1 MNKMRFK
8 LSTMIIFYVLLVV
21 LFSLLITDL
30 LITENTSDNIR
41 EQLEEK
47 ALIVSRTVAESQV
60 VQEKLQNSSE
70 DPAIQDYAMS
80 IQEAS
85 DVLFVVIMN
94 MEGIRQSHPNPDL
107 IGKPFMGGDETRV
120 LNGEEYI
127 SISEGTLG
135 HSVRAFTPI
144 MADNGEQVG
153 AVSIGI
159 SLDALEASLQSSH
172 RNILIGSFIGALV
185 GVIGAYL
192 LARYIKKSLFGL
204 EPVAIAR
211 IHEERNRMLHS
222 VREGIIAVDA
232 EAKITLVNKSARNI
246 FKKAGL
252 QDEDPV
258 GLSISE
264 YLPHSMLERVLKTGE
279 AETDEEQVING
290 SSIIVNR
297 VPLVVH
303 DEVVGAISTFRDKTE
318 VNQLAE
324 QLTGVRLY
332 AESLRAQS
340 HEFKNKL
347 HVLLG
352 LAEMDSFEEVKA
364 YIKRLVDHQIHEADI
379 LTNKIK
385 DPVLAGFMLGKLSY
399 AREQNIRL
407 SVKCETVIPAS
418 SDESVTHELVTI
430 IGNLIDNAIESLE
443 GRGEKHISLRL
454 SYVDELLEIEV
465 SDTGIGIKEEKQ
477 QEIFRKGISTKG
489 TDRGYG
495 LYLVHTSIESLGG
508 SLEIESTVNKGTTCS
523 LIIPYEA
530 EVEEA

>member
-1 MNKMRFK
+1 MNQSRFK

-30 LITENTSDNIR
+30 LITESTSDDIR
-41 EQLEEK
+41 DQLEEK
-47 ALIVSRTVAESQV
+47 ALIVSRSVAESQV
-60 VQEKLQNSSE
+60 VQNELE
-70 DPAIQDYAMS
+70 DPSGDGTIQDYATS

-85 DVLFVVIMN
+85 DVLFVVVMD
-94 MEGIRQSHPNPDL
+94 MDGIRHSHPNPER
-107 IGKPFMGGDETRV
+107 IGERFVGGDEKRV

-144 MADNGEQVG
+144 EGDNGEQVG

-159 SLDALEASLQSSH
+159 SLDAVEASLQRSH
-172 RNILIGSFIGALV
+172 RNILIGSLIGGLV
-185 GVIGAYL
+185 GVMGAFL
-192 LARYIKKSLFGL
+192 LARYIKRSLFGL

-222 VREGIIAVDA
+222 VREGIIAVDS
-232 EAKITLVNKSARNI
+232 EARITLVNKSAREI
-246 FKKAGL
+246 FQKAGI

-258 GLSISE
+258 GLHISD
-264 YLPHSMLERVLKTGE
+264 YLPYSMMERVLHSGE
-279 AETDEEQVING
+279 AELDEEQVING

-297 VPLVVH
+297 VPLIVN

-352 LAEMDSFEEVKA
+352 MIELESFKDVKS
-364 YIKRLVDHQIHEADI
+364 YIKQLVDHQVHEADVI
-379 LTNKIK
+379 TNKIK
-385 DPVLAGFMLGKLSY
+385 DPVLAGFMIGKLSY

-407 SVKCETVIPAS
+407 SVNCETIIPAAD
-418 SDESVTHELVTI
+418 DETVTHELVTI
-430 IGNLIDNAIESLE
+430 IGNLLDNAVESMAGSE
-443 GRGEKHISLRL
+443 EKSISLFL
-454 SYVDELLEIEV
+454 SYVDELLTITV
-465 SDTGIGIKEEKQ
+465 SDTGPGIKEEDQ
-477 QEIFRKGISTKG
+477 EEIFRRGVSTKG
-489 TDRGYG
+489 DDRGYG
-495 LYLVHTSIESLGG
+495 LHLVQASVNVLEG
-508 SLEIESTVNKGTTCS
+508 SLELESTVHEGTTFTV
-523 LIIPYEA
+523 IVPYEA
-530 EVEEA
+530 EVKEG

>member
-1 MNKMRFK
+1 MKNSRFK

-30 LITENTSDNIR
+30 LITENTSDTIR
-41 EQLEEK
+41 NQLEEK

-60 VQEKLQNSSE
+60 VQEELQ
-70 DPAIQDYAMS
+70 DPADNQVIQDYAMS

-85 DVLFVVIMN
+85 DVMFVVVMN

-107 IGKPFMGGDETRV
+107 LGKQFVGGDEKRV
-120 LNGEEYI
+120 LDGEEYI

-135 HSVRAFTPI
+135 QSVRAFTPI

-153 AVSIGI
+153 AVSVGI
-159 SLDALEASLQSSH
+159 SLNAVEAALQSSH
-172 RNILIGSFIGALV
+172 RNILIGSLIGALV
-185 GVIGAYL
+185 GVLGAFL
-192 LARYIKKSLFGL
+192 LARYIKRSLFGL

-232 EAKITLVNKSARNI
+232 DARITLVNKSARNI
-246 FKKAGL
+246 FQKAGI
-252 QDEDPV
+252 QEEDPI
-258 GLSISE
+258 GLPISE
-264 YLPHSMLERVLKTGE
+264 YIPQSMLERVLRTGK
-279 AETDEEQVING
+279 AELDEEQTING

-297 VPLVVH
+297 VPLIVN

-347 HVLLG
+347 HVMLG
-352 LAEMDSFEEVKA
+352 MVELESFEEVKS
-364 YIKRLVDHQIHEADI
+364 YMKRLVDHQVHEADI
-379 LTNKIK
+379 ITNKMK
-385 DPVLAGFMLGKLSY
+385 DPVLAGFMIGKLSY

-407 SVKCETVIPAS
+407 SVNCETVIPAS
-418 SDESVTHELVTI
+418 LDESVTHELVTV
-430 IGNLIDNAIESLE
+430 IGNLIDNAIESLD
-443 GRGEKHISLRL
+443 GREEKRINLVL

-465 SDTGIGIKEEKQ
+465 SDTGGGIEAQ
-477 QEIFRKGISTKG
+477 QQTEIFQKGMSTKG
-489 TDRGYG
+489 EDRGYG
-495 LYLVHTSIESLGG
+495 LHLVQASVESLEG
-508 SLEIESTVNKGTTCS
+508 SVELESETGKGTTFRV
-523 LIIPYEA
+523 IIPYES
-530 EVEEA
+530 EVEQA

>member
-1 MNKMRFK
+1 MNKARFK

-30 LITENTSDNIR
+30 LITESTSNNIR

-47 ALIVSRTVAESQV
+47 ALIVSRMVAESEI
-60 VQEKLQNSSE
+60 VQDELQSSSE
-70 DPAIQDYAMS
+70 NQNVQDYAMR

-85 DVLFVVIMN
+85 DVMFVVIMN
-94 MEGIRQSHPNPDL
+94 MEGVRQSHPNPEL
-107 IGKPFMGGDETRV
+107 IGKQFVGGDEARV

-127 SISEGTLG
+127 SVSEGTLG
-135 HSVRAFTPI
+135 QSVRAFTPI
-144 MADNGEQVG
+144 IADNGEQVG

-159 SLDALEASLQSSH
+159 SLDALEASQQSSH
-172 RNILIGSFIGALV
+172 RNILIGSLVGALV

-192 LARYIKKSLFGL
+192 LARYIKKNMFGL

-232 EAKITLVNKSARNI
+232 DAKITLVNKSARDI

-252 QDEDPV
+252 EGEDPI
-258 GLSISE
+258 GLEVSE
-264 YLPHSMLERVLKTGE
+264 YLPHSMLQRVLQTGE
-279 AETDEEQVING
+279 AETDEEQIING

-297 VPLVVH
+297 VPLVVN

-352 LAEMDSFEEVKA
+352 MAELESFDEVKS

-379 LTNKIK
+379 MTNKMK
-385 DPVLAGFMLGKLSY
+385 DPVLAGFMIGKLSY

-407 SVKCETVIPAS
+407 SVNCETVIPAA

-430 IGNLIDNAIESLE
+430 IGNLLDNAIESLE
-443 GRGEKHISLRL
+443 GKEEKRISLVL
-454 SYVDELLEIEV
+454 SYVDELLEIDV
-465 SDTGIGIKEEKQ
+465 SDTGSGIQEVPQ
-477 QEIFRKGISTKG
+477 QEIFQKGVSTKG
-489 TDRGYG
+489 NDRGYG
-495 LYLVHTSIESLGG
+495 LYLVKSSVESLGG
-508 SLEIESTVNKGTTCS
+508 SLEIESEANKGTDFS
-523 LIIPYEA
+523 VIIPYEA
-530 EVEEA
+530 EVEQA

>member
-30 LITENTSDNIR
+30 LITESTGDNIR
-41 EQLEEK
+41 DQLEEK
-47 ALIVSRTVAESQV
+47 ALIVSRTVSKSQL
-60 VQEKLQNSSE
+60 VQDELQNPS
-70 DPAIQDYAMS
+70 DNQAIQDYAMS

-85 DVLFVVIMN
+85 GVLFVVIMN
-94 MEGIRQSHPNPDL
+94 MDGVRHSHPNPDL
-107 IGKPFMGGDETRV
+107 IGKRFVGDDESRV
-120 LNGEEYI
+120 LAGEEYI
-127 SISEGTLG
+127 SIAEGTLG
-135 HSVRAFTPI
+135 QSVRAFTPI
-144 MADNGEQVG
+144 IADNGEQVG
-153 AVSIGI
+153 AVSVGI

-172 RNILIGSFIGALV
+172 RNILIGSLIGALV

-232 EAKITLVNKSARNI
+232 DARITLVNKSAQNI
-246 FKKAGL
+246 FKKAGI

-258 GLSISE
+258 GLMISE
-264 YLPHSMLERVLKTGE
+264 YLPDSMLERVLETGE

-297 VPLVVH
+297 VPLVVN

-352 LAEMDSFEEVKA
+352 MVELDSFDEVKA
-364 YIKRLVDHQIHEADI
+364 YIKRLVDHQVHEAEI
-379 LTNKIK
+379 ITNKMK
-385 DPVLAGFMLGKLSY
+385 DPVLAGFMIGKLSY
-399 AREQNIRL
+399 AREQNICL
-407 SVKCETVIPAS
+407 SVNCETVIPAS
-418 SDESVTHELVTI
+418 RDEAVTHELVTI
-430 IGNLIDNAIESLE
+430 IGNLLDNAIESLD
-443 GRGEKHISLRL
+443 GREEKRISLIL
-454 SYVDELLEIEV
+454 SYVDELLEIEI
-465 SDTGIGIKEEKQ
+465 SDTGSGIEEEQQ
-477 QEIFRKGISTKG
+477 QEIFQKGISTKG
-489 TDRGYG
+489 NDRGYG
-495 LYLVHTSIESLGG
+495 LYLVKTSVDSLGG
-508 SLEIESTVNKGTTCS
+508 SLEIESTVNEGTAFN
-523 LIIPYEA
+523 LIIPYEG
-530 EVEEA
+530 EVE